1 MMPTFWALVLASRG
15 RPALSLLVIFASGSF
30 LMRSAG
36 VVLNDLADRSIDRQ
50 VARTRQRPLAAGVLS
65 IKEALALLLILLLLA
80 AGLLLFLPGMT
91 FWLAPVAVVLAAIYP
106 FAKRLVPLPQLALGL
121 AFGWGVLMAWAT
133 VEQQLPL
140 PAWLVYGATICWAV
154 AYDTIYAVQD
164 RDDDAR
170 IGVHSAVLFFGRW
183 GWVAVAGCGLVMV
196 LLLALVGSMLGLNA
210 IFYAVLGGVA
220 LFCTWQAWQLR
231 RPALSGQDAFRLFH
245 QHVWVGWAILG
256 GIWLGW
262 LSLPEISSR
271 SMLGSMRGT
280 LP

>member
-1 MMPTFWALVLASRG
+1 M
-15 RPALSLLVIFASGSF
+15 
-30 LMRSAG
+30 
-36 VVLNDLADRSIDRQ
+36 SIE
-50 VARTRQRPLAAGVLS
+50 
-65 IKEALALLLILLLLA
+65 EALALLLILLLLA
-80 AGLLLFLPGMT
+80 ASLLLFLPSMT
-91 FWLAPVAVVLAAIYP
+91 VWLAPVAVGLAAIYP
-106 FAKRLVPLPQLALGL
+106 FAKRLLPLPQLVLGL
-121 AFGWGVLMAWAT
+121 AFGWGVLMAWAA

-170 IGVHSAVLFFGRW
+170 IGVHSAVLFFGTW
-183 GWVAVAGCGLVMV
+183 GWVAVAGCGLAMV
-196 LLLALVGSMLGLNA
+196 LLLSLAGSMLGLNS

-220 LFCTWQAWQLR
+220 VFCTWQAWQLR
-231 RPALSGQDAFRLFH
+231 RPSLSGQDAFRLFH
-245 QHVWVGWAILG
+245 QHVWVGCAILG